1 MQALGQCGDA
11 DPVRPAGWADLLW
24 WRRADANGQRAGGQ
38 GGANASERQRACKD
52 RCPQRRQCPINE
64 PFVYWRSGC
73 EWKRWRRR
81 NGLRGASTWAFGPIS
96 ITYCAGNG
104 GEAYDEMLKYYNTK
118 NRPVYVY
125 VLELGINEV
134 CEIARGIVK
143 ELRDLPVGVGFG
155 YLAPGHWSTGNEA
168 DMSLF

>member
-24 WRRADANGQRAGGQ
+24 WRRADADGQRAGSQ
-38 GGANASERQRACKD
+38 GGANASERQRACKG
-52 RCPQRRQCPINE
+52 RCPQRRHCPINE

-104 GEAYDEMLKYYNTK
+104 GEAYDEMCKYYNTK
-118 NRPVYVY
+118 NRPVHGAWREGEGNAHLYFPAPSMVGALRFREN
-125 VLELGINEV
+125 VLDRSLG
-134 CEIARGIVK
+134 
-143 ELRDLPVGVGFG
+143 
-155 YLAPGHWSTGNEA
+155 S
-168 DMSLF
+168 